1 MRFSIITCLF
11 FLVLFIQ
18 PVAAEE
24 AELELEM
31 GLVKIM
37 RAGKALVF
45 NEKGSKIPLLLKDE
59 IQTGANSK
67 AQIRLPGKDETIKL
81 GSRSFF
87 GLDNLTENQTQ
98 VSLLTGKG
106 QFKVTPRKSARK
118 PLRQKGKRRNRFK
131 IRTVTAVVGVR
142 GTEFVLGTSG
152 SQTNLLT
159 ISGLVTI
166 APVEAPEIEV
176 EVPENQASQV
186 QQGLAPTPPIPVA
199 AEVQEQIIQ
208 EDSPQVFNVVDYP
221 PAPTIEK
228 AREEQQSQQESEDQN
243 EEQEQEEEEQEQNEE
258 QEQEQQEGVENEETV
273 EEQETSIIQESPL
286 EELPLD
292 LESLEEVQEQL
303 DKTQEEV
310 IEKEKQKVLELEIER
325 E

>member
-87 GLDNLTENQTQ
+87 GLDNLTEDQTQ

-243 EEQEQEEEEQEQNEE
+243 EEQEQEEQEE
-258 QEQEQQEGVENEETV
+258 VESEETV
-273 EEQETSIIQESPL
+273 EEQETSLIQESPL

-292 LESLEEVQEQL
+292 LDSLEEVQEQL

>member
-106 QFKVTPRKSARK
+106 QFKVTPGKSARK
-118 PLRQKGKRRNRFK
+118 LLRQKGKRRNRFK

-243 EEQEQEEEEQEQNEE
+243 EEQEQEEDQEQEEQEE
-258 QEQEQQEGVENEETV
+258 VESEETV

-286 EELPLD
+286 DELPLD
-292 LESLEEVQEQL
+292 LDSLEEVQEQL

>member
-11 FLVLFIQ
+11 FLILFIQ

-45 NEKGSKIPLLLKDE
+45 SEKGSKIPLLLKDE

-87 GLDNLTENQTQ
+87 GLDNLTEDQTQ

-199 AEVQEQIIQ
+199 TEIQEQIIQ

-228 AREEQQSQQESEDQN
+228 AKEEQQSQQESE
-243 EEQEQEEEEQEQNEE
+243 EQEEE

-273 EEQETSIIQESPL
+273 EEQETSLMQESPL

-292 LESLEEVQEQL
+292 LDSLEEVQEQL

>member
-24 AELELEM
+24 AELDLEM

-45 NEKGSKIPLLLKDE
+45 SEKGSKIPLLLKDE

-87 GLDNLTENQTQ
+87 GFDNLTEDQTQ

-106 QFKVTPRKSARK
+106 QFKVTPGKSARK

-221 PAPTIEK
+221 PAPSIEK

-243 EEQEQEEEEQEQNEE
+243 EEQEQEEQEE
-258 QEQEQQEGVENEETV
+258 VESEETV

-286 EELPLD
+286 DELPLD
-292 LESLEEVQEQL
+292 LDSLEEVQEQL

>member
-59 IQTGANSK
+59 IQTGVNSK

-87 GLDNLTENQTQ
+87 GLDNLTEDQTQ

-243 EEQEQEEEEQEQNEE
+243 EEQEQEEQEE
-258 QEQEQQEGVENEETV
+258 VESEETV

-292 LESLEEVQEQL
+292 LDSLEDVQEQL
-303 DKTQEEV
+303 EKTQEEV

>member
-1 MRFSIITCLF
+1 M
-11 FLVLFIQ
+11 
-18 PVAAEE
+18 
-24 AELELEM
+24 
-31 GLVKIM
+31 
-37 RAGKALVF
+37 
-45 NEKGSKIPLLLKDE
+45 
-59 IQTGANSK
+59 
-67 AQIRLPGKDETIKL
+67 
-81 GSRSFF
+81 
-87 GLDNLTENQTQ
+87 
-98 VSLLTGKG
+98 
-106 QFKVTPRKSARK
+106 
-118 PLRQKGKRRNRFK
+118 
-131 IRTVTAVVGVR
+131 TAVVGVR

-228 AREEQQSQQESEDQN
+228 AREEQQSQQESEEQEEN
-243 EEQEQEEEEQEQNEE
+243 QEQEQEEQEQEE
-258 QEQEQQEGVENEETV
+258 QEQEEQKGVENEETV

-292 LESLEEVQEQL
+292 LDS
-303 DKTQEEV
+303 
-310 IEKEKQKVLELEIER
+310 
-325 E
+325 

>member
-24 AELELEM
+24 AELELEL

-45 NEKGSKIPLLLKDE
+45 SEKGSKIPLLLKDE

-87 GLDNLTENQTQ
+87 GLDNLTEDQTQ

-199 AEVQEQIIQ
+199 AEIQEQIIQ

-243 EEQEQEEEEQEQNEE
+243 EEQEQEEQEQEEDQEQEEQEE
-258 QEQEQQEGVENEETV
+258 VESEETV
-273 EEQETSIIQESPL
+273 EEQETSLIQESPL

-292 LESLEEVQEQL
+292 LDSLEEVQEQL

>member
-11 FLVLFIQ
+11 FLILFIQ

-24 AELELEM
+24 AELELEL

-45 NEKGSKIPLLLKDE
+45 SEKGSKIPLLLKDE

-87 GLDNLTENQTQ
+87 GLDNLTEDQTQ

-186 QQGLAPTPPIPVA
+186 QQGLAPTHPIPVA

-221 PAPTIEK
+221 PAPSIEK
-228 AREEQQSQQESEDQN
+228 AREEQQSKQESEDQN
-243 EEQEQEEEEQEQNEE
+243 EEQEQEED
-258 QEQEQQEGVENEETV
+258 QEQEEQEGVENEETV
-273 EEQETSIIQESPL
+273 EEQETSLMQESPL

-303 DKTQEEV
+303 EKTQEEV

>member
-24 AELELEM
+24 AELELEL

-37 RAGKALVF
+37 RADKALVF

-87 GLDNLTENQTQ
+87 GLDNLTEDQTQ

-199 AEVQEQIIQ
+199 AEIQEQIIQ

-243 EEQEQEEEEQEQNEE
+243 EEQEQEEQEE
-258 QEQEQQEGVENEETV
+258 VESEETV

-286 EELPLD
+286 DELPLD
-292 LESLEEVQEQL
+292 LDSLEEVQEQL

>member
-11 FLVLFIQ
+11 FLILFIQ

-24 AELELEM
+24 AELELEL

-45 NEKGSKIPLLLKDE
+45 SEKGSKIPLLLKDE

-67 AQIRLPGKDETIKL
+67 AQIRLPAKDETIKL

-87 GLDNLTENQTQ
+87 GLDNLTEDQTQ

-199 AEVQEQIIQ
+199 AEIQEQIIQ

-228 AREEQQSQQESEDQN
+228 AREEQQSKQESEEQEEN
-243 EEQEQEEEEQEQNEE
+243 QEQEEEEEEEEQEQEE
-258 QEQEQQEGVENEETV
+258 QEGVENEETV
-273 EEQETSIIQESPL
+273 EEQETSLMQESPL

-292 LESLEEVQEQL
+292 LDSLEEVQEQL

>member
-87 GLDNLTENQTQ
+87 GLDNLTEDQTQ

-221 PAPTIEK
+221 PAPSIEK

-243 EEQEQEEEEQEQNEE
+243 EEQEQEEQEE
-258 QEQEQQEGVENEETV
+258 VESEETV

-286 EELPLD
+286 DELPLD
-292 LESLEEVQEQL
+292 LDSLEEVQEQL

>member
-87 GLDNLTENQTQ
+87 GLDNLTEDQTQ

-243 EEQEQEEEEQEQNEE
+243 EEQEQEEQEE
-258 QEQEQQEGVENEETV
+258 VESEETV

-286 EELPLD
+286 DELPLD
-292 LESLEEVQEQL
+292 LDSLEEVQEQL

>member
-11 FLVLFIQ
+11 FLVFFIQ

-87 GLDNLTENQTQ
+87 GWDNLTEDQTQ

-243 EEQEQEEEEQEQNEE
+243 EEQEQEEQEE
-258 QEQEQQEGVENEETV
+258 VESEETV
-273 EEQETSIIQESPL
+273 EEQETSLIQESPL

-292 LESLEEVQEQL
+292 LDSLEEVQEQL

>member
-24 AELELEM
+24 AELELEL

-45 NEKGSKIPLLLKDE
+45 SEKGSKIPLLLKDE

-87 GLDNLTENQTQ
+87 GLDNLTEDQTQ

-199 AEVQEQIIQ
+199 AEIQEQIIQ
-208 EDSPQVFNVVDYP
+208 EDSPQVFNVVDSP

-228 AREEQQSQQESEDQN
+228 AREEQQSQQESE
-243 EEQEQEEEEQEQNEE
+243 EQNEE

-273 EEQETSIIQESPL
+273 EEQETSLIQESPL

-292 LESLEEVQEQL
+292 LDSLEEVQEQL

>member
-18 PVAAEE
+18 LVAAEE

-37 RAGKALVF
+37 RADKALVF
-45 NEKGSKIPLLLKDE
+45 SKKGSKIPLLLKDE

-67 AQIRLPGKDETIKL
+67 AQIRLSGKDETIKL

-87 GLDNLTENQTQ
+87 GLDNLTEDQTQ

-199 AEVQEQIIQ
+199 AEIQEQIIQ

-221 PAPTIEK
+221 PAPSIEK
-228 AREEQQSQQESEDQN
+228 VKEEQQSQQDSEEQN
-243 EEQEQEEEEQEQNEE
+243 GEQEQEEDQESEE
-258 QEQEQQEGVENEETV
+258 QEGVENEETV
-273 EEQETSIIQESPL
+273 EEQETSLIQESPL

-292 LESLEEVQEQL
+292 LDSLEEVQEQL

>member
-1 MRFSIITCLF
+1 MYKR
-11 FLVLFIQ
+11 
-18 PVAAEE
+18 
-24 AELELEM
+24 
-31 GLVKIM
+31 
-37 RAGKALVF
+37 
-45 NEKGSKIPLLLKDE
+45 
-59 IQTGANSK
+59 
-67 AQIRLPGKDETIKL
+67 
-81 GSRSFF
+81 
-87 GLDNLTENQTQ
+87 Q
-98 VSLLTGKG
+98 V
-106 QFKVTPRKSARK
+106 Q
-118 PLRQKGKRRNRFK
+118 
-131 IRTVTAVVGVR
+131 
-142 GTEFVLGTSG
+142 
-152 SQTNLLT
+152 
-159 ISGLVTI
+159 
-166 APVEAPEIEV
+166 APEIEV

-228 AREEQQSQQESEDQN
+228 ARGEQHSQQESE
-243 EEQEQEEEEQEQNEE
+243 EQEEEQEQNEE

-273 EEQETSIIQESPL
+273 EEQETSLIQESPL

-292 LESLEEVQEQL
+292 LDFLEEVQEQL

>member
-199 AEVQEQIIQ
+199 AEIQEQIIQ

-221 PAPTIEK
+221 PAPSIEK

-243 EEQEQEEEEQEQNEE
+243 EEQEQEEQEE
-258 QEQEQQEGVENEETV
+258 VESEETV
-273 EEQETSIIQESPL
+273 EEQETSLIQESPL

-292 LESLEEVQEQL
+292 LDSLEEVQEQL

>member
-24 AELELEM
+24 AELELDM

-37 RAGKALVF
+37 RAGKALIF
-45 NEKGSKIPLLLKDE
+45 SEKGSKIPLLLKDE

-87 GLDNLTENQTQ
+87 GLDNLTEDQTQ

-228 AREEQQSQQESEDQN
+228 AREEQQSQRESEDQN
-243 EEQEQEEEEQEQNEE
+243 EEQEQEEQEE
-258 QEQEQQEGVENEETV
+258 VESEETV
-273 EEQETSIIQESPL
+273 EEQETSLIQESPL

>member
-1 MRFSIITCLF
+1 MRFSIFTCLF
-11 FLVLFIQ
+11 ILILIIQ

-24 AELELEM
+24 AELELEL

-45 NEKGSKIPLLLKDE
+45 SEKGSKIPLLLKDE

-87 GLDNLTENQTQ
+87 GLDNLTEDQTQ

-106 QFKVTPRKSARK
+106 QFKVTPGKSARK

-199 AEVQEQIIQ
+199 AEIQEQIIQ

-221 PAPTIEK
+221 LAPTIEK
-228 AREEQQSQQESEDQN
+228 AREKQQSQQESEEQ
-243 EEQEQEEEEQEQNEE
+243 EEDQEQEEQEE
-258 QEQEQQEGVENEETV
+258 VDSEETV
-273 EEQETSIIQESPL
+273 EEQETSLIQESPL

-292 LESLEEVQEQL
+292 LDSLEEVQEQL

>member
-11 FLVLFIQ
+11 FLILFIQ

-24 AELELEM
+24 AELELEL

-45 NEKGSKIPLLLKDE
+45 SEKGSKIPLLLKDE

-87 GLDNLTENQTQ
+87 GLDNLTEDQTQ

-199 AEVQEQIIQ
+199 AEIQEQIIQ

-228 AREEQQSQQESEDQN
+228 AREEQQSQQESEEQE
-243 EEQEQEEEEQEQNEE
+243 EEQEQEE
-258 QEQEQQEGVENEETV
+258 QEGVENEETV

-292 LESLEEVQEQL
+292 LDSLEEVQEQL

>member
-11 FLVLFIQ
+11 FLILFIQ

-87 GLDNLTENQTQ
+87 GLDNLTEDQTQ

-243 EEQEQEEEEQEQNEE
+243 EEQEQEEQEE
-258 QEQEQQEGVENEETV
+258 VESEETV

-292 LESLEEVQEQL
+292 LDSLEDVQEQL

>member
-1 MRFSIITCLF
+1 M
-11 FLVLFIQ
+11 
-18 PVAAEE
+18 
-24 AELELEM
+24 
-31 GLVKIM
+31 
-37 RAGKALVF
+37 
-45 NEKGSKIPLLLKDE
+45 
-59 IQTGANSK
+59 
-67 AQIRLPGKDETIKL
+67 
-81 GSRSFF
+81 
-87 GLDNLTENQTQ
+87 DNLTEDQTQ

-106 QFKVTPRKSARK
+106 QFNVTPRKSARK

-159 ISGLVTI
+159 ISGQVTI

-199 AEVQEQIIQ
+199 AEIQEQIIQ

-228 AREEQQSQQESEDQN
+228 AREEQQSKQESEEQNEDQEL
-243 EEQEQEEEEQEQNEE
+243 EEQEE
-258 QEQEQQEGVENEETV
+258 VESEETV
-273 EEQETSIIQESPL
+273 EEQETSLIQESPL

-292 LESLEEVQEQL
+292 LDSLEEVQEQL

>member
-11 FLVLFIQ
+11 FLVLLIQ
-18 PVAAEE
+18 PVAAED
-24 AELELEM
+24 AELELEL

-87 GLDNLTENQTQ
+87 GLDNLTEDQTQ

-106 QFKVTPRKSARK
+106 QFKVTPGKSARK

-159 ISGLVTI
+159 VSGLVTI

-199 AEVQEQIIQ
+199 SEVQEQIIQ
-208 EDSPQVFNVVDYP
+208 EDSTQVFNVVDYP

-228 AREEQQSQQESEDQN
+228 AREEQQSQQESE
-243 EEQEQEEEEQEQNEE
+243 EQEENQEQNEEEEQEQNEE

-273 EEQETSIIQESPL
+273 EEQETSIMQESPL
-286 EELPLD
+286 E
-292 LESLEEVQEQL
+292 
-303 DKTQEEV
+303 
-310 IEKEKQKVLELEIER
+310 
-325 E
+325 

>member
-45 NEKGSKIPLLLKDE
+45 SEKGSKIPLLLKDE

-87 GLDNLTENQTQ
+87 GLDNLTEDQTQ

-106 QFKVTPRKSARK
+106 QFKVTPGKSARK
-118 PLRQKGKRRNRFK
+118 PLRKKGKRRNRFK

-199 AEVQEQIIQ
+199 AEIQEQIIQ

-228 AREEQQSQQESEDQN
+228 TKEEQQSQQESE
-243 EEQEQEEEEQEQNEE
+243 EQNEE
-258 QEQEQQEGVENEETV
+258 QEQGEWNEYY
-273 EEQETSIIQESPL
+273 IACN
-286 EELPLD
+286 
-292 LESLEEVQEQL
+292 
-303 DKTQEEV
+303 
-310 IEKEKQKVLELEIER
+310 
-325 E
+325 

>member
-24 AELELEM
+24 AELELEL

-87 GLDNLTENQTQ
+87 GLDNLTEDQTQ

-118 PLRQKGKRRNRFK
+118 PLKQKGKRRNRFK

-199 AEVQEQIIQ
+199 AEIQEQIIK

-243 EEQEQEEEEQEQNEE
+243 EEQEQEEQEE
-258 QEQEQQEGVENEETV
+258 VESEETV
-273 EEQETSIIQESPL
+273 EEQETSLIQESPL

-303 DKTQEEV
+303 EKTQEEV

>member
-24 AELELEM
+24 VELELEM

-37 RAGKALVF
+37 RAGEALVF
-45 NEKGSKIPLLLKDE
+45 KEKGSKIPLLLKDE

-87 GLDNLTENQTQ
+87 GLDNLTEDQTQ

-131 IRTVTAVVGVR
+131 IRTVNAVVGVR

-199 AEVQEQIIQ
+199 AEIQEQIIQ

-243 EEQEQEEEEQEQNEE
+243 EEQEQEEQEE
-258 QEQEQQEGVENEETV
+258 VESEETV
-273 EEQETSIIQESPL
+273 EEQETSLIQESPL

-292 LESLEEVQEQL
+292 LDTLEEVQEQL

>member
-1 MRFSIITCLF
+1 M
-11 FLVLFIQ
+11 
-18 PVAAEE
+18 
-24 AELELEM
+24 
-31 GLVKIM
+31 
-37 RAGKALVF
+37 
-45 NEKGSKIPLLLKDE
+45 
-59 IQTGANSK
+59 
-67 AQIRLPGKDETIKL
+67 
-81 GSRSFF
+81 
-87 GLDNLTENQTQ
+87 
-98 VSLLTGKG
+98 
-106 QFKVTPRKSARK
+106 
-118 PLRQKGKRRNRFK
+118 
-131 IRTVTAVVGVR
+131 
-142 GTEFVLGTSG
+142 
-152 SQTNLLT
+152 
-159 ISGLVTI
+159 
-166 APVEAPEIEV
+166 

-243 EEQEQEEEEQEQNEE
+243 EEQEQEEDQEQEEQEELE
-258 QEQEQQEGVENEETV
+258 SEETV

-292 LESLEEVQEQL
+292 LDSLEEVQEQL

>member
-199 AEVQEQIIQ
+199 AEVQEKIIQ

-243 EEQEQEEEEQEQNEE
+243 EEQEQEEQEE
-258 QEQEQQEGVENEETV
+258 VESEETV
-273 EEQETSIIQESPL
+273 EEQETSLIQESPL
-286 EELPLD
+286 DELPLD
-292 LESLEEVQEQL
+292 LDSLEEVQEQL

>member
-87 GLDNLTENQTQ
+87 GLDNLTEDQTQ

-142 GTEFVLGTSG
+142 GTEFFLGTSG

-243 EEQEQEEEEQEQNEE
+243 EEQEQEEQEE
-258 QEQEQQEGVENEETV
+258 VESEETV

-292 LESLEEVQEQL
+292 LDSLEEVQEQL

>member
-1 MRFSIITCLF
+1 MRFSFITCLF
-11 FLVLFIQ
+11 FLVMFIQ
-18 PVAAEE
+18 PMAAEE
-24 AELELEM
+24 AELELEL

-45 NEKGSKIPLLLKDE
+45 SEKGSKIPLLLKDE

-87 GLDNLTENQTQ
+87 GLDNLTEDQTQ

-199 AEVQEQIIQ
+199 AEIQEQIIQ

-228 AREEQQSQQESEDQN
+228 TKEEQQSQQESEEQN
-243 EEQEQEEEEQEQNEE
+243 EEQEQEEQEE
-258 QEQEQQEGVENEETV
+258 VENEETV
-273 EEQETSIIQESPL
+273 EEQETSLIQESPL

-292 LESLEEVQEQL
+292 LDSLEEIQEQL

-310 IEKEKQKVLELEIER
+310 IEKEKQKVLELDIER

>member
-243 EEQEQEEEEQEQNEE
+243 EEQEQEEQEE
-258 QEQEQQEGVENEETV
+258 VESEETV

-286 EELPLD
+286 DELPLD
-292 LESLEEVQEQL
+292 LDSLEDVQEQL
-303 DKTQEEV
+303 EKTQEEV

>member
-59 IQTGANSK
+59 IQTGVNSK

-87 GLDNLTENQTQ
+87 GLDNLTEDQTQ

-208 EDSPQVFNVVDYP
+208 EDSPQVF
-221 PAPTIEK
+221 
-228 AREEQQSQQESEDQN
+228 
-243 EEQEQEEEEQEQNEE
+243 
-258 QEQEQQEGVENEETV
+258 
-273 EEQETSIIQESPL
+273 
-286 EELPLD
+286 
-292 LESLEEVQEQL
+292 
-303 DKTQEEV
+303 
-310 IEKEKQKVLELEIER
+310 
-325 E
+325 

>member
-11 FLVLFIQ
+11 FLVLFIH
-18 PVAAEE
+18 PVVAEE
-24 AELELEM
+24 AELELEL

-59 IQTGANSK
+59 IQTGVNSK

-87 GLDNLTENQTQ
+87 GLDNLTEDQTQ

-186 QQGLAPTPPIPVA
+186 QQGLTPTPPIPVA

-221 PAPTIEK
+221 PAPSIEK
-228 AREEQQSQQESEDQN
+228 AREEQQSQQKS
-243 EEQEQEEEEQEQNEE
+243 
-258 QEQEQQEGVENEETV
+258 
-273 EEQETSIIQESPL
+273 EEQETSLIQESPL

-292 LESLEEVQEQL
+292 LDSLEDVQEQL

>member
-1 MRFSIITCLF
+1 MGS
-11 FLVLFIQ
+11 
-18 PVAAEE
+18 
-24 AELELEM
+24 EM
-31 GLVKIM
+31 C
-37 RAGKALVF
+37 
-45 NEKGSKIPLLLKDE
+45 
-59 IQTGANSK
+59 
-67 AQIRLPGKDETIKL
+67 IRD
-81 GSRSFF
+81 R
-87 GLDNLTENQTQ
+87 
-98 VSLLTGKG
+98 
-106 QFKVTPRKSARK
+106 FKVTPRKSARK

-199 AEVQEQIIQ
+199 AEIQEQIIQ

-221 PAPTIEK
+221 PAPSIEK
-228 AREEQQSQQESEDQN
+228 AREEQQSQQESEKQ
-243 EEQEQEEEEQEQNEE
+243 EEEQEQNEE

-273 EEQETSIIQESPL
+273 EEQETSLIQESPL

-292 LESLEEVQEQL
+292 LDSMEEIQEQL

>member
-67 AQIRLPGKDETIKL
+67 AQIRLSGKDETIKL

-87 GLDNLTENQTQ
+87 GLDNLTEDQTQ

-243 EEQEQEEEEQEQNEE
+243 EEQEQEEQEE
-258 QEQEQQEGVENEETV
+258 VESEETV
-273 EEQETSIIQESPL
+273 EEQETSTIQESPL
-286 EELPLD
+286 DELPLD
-292 LESLEEVQEQL
+292 LDSLEEVQEQL